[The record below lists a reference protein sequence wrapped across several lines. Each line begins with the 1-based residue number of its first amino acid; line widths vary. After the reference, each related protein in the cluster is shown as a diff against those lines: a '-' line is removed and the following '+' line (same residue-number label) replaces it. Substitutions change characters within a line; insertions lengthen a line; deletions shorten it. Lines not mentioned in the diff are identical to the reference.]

1 MDGCETG
8 TDPELDFGGAYL
20 SFSCEKFLTLLCTI
34 GNIAVGG
41 HGSPAPGSAPVVA
54 YDIVHERDKFQL
66 LYEMIELFVVSLQI
80 N

>member
-8 TDPELDFGGAYL
+8 TDPELDFGGPTCL
-20 SFSCEKFLTLLCTI
+20 FHVKSSLTLLCTM
-34 GNIAVGG
+34 GNITVGG
-41 HGSPAPGSAPVVA
+41 HGSPAPGSVPVVA

-66 LYEMIELFVVSLQI
+66 LYEMIEMFVVSLQI